1 MSEAVYLLTGA
12 SGLLGG
18 SILTALLDEGARVRV
33 LVRDPSR
40 VSIDPRAEVVVGDLL
55 DRSALDALF
64 DVADSRGVIVIHAAS
79 IVTLNPNRD
88 ELVYQTN
95 VVATSN
101 IIAQCV
107 EHGVQK
113 LVYVS
118 STGAIPERDAGP
130 IAEVEVHDPAKVVGF
145 YSQTKAEAS
154 NLVMRAVRE
163 QGLDAS
169 IVYPSGIIGPGDH
182 RLGLVTNAMRLFA
195 SGRLPVAIG
204 GSFNS
209 VDVRDL
215 ADGVIRCARTAKP
228 GTNYI
233 MAGERH
239 TFTELLTA
247 VCEEAGVRRP
257 WFTIPLWV
265 LRPLAWI
272 GDRYSQVVKKT
283 VLLTGY
289 TVYNLERNND
299 FSSERAARDLGFHS
313 RPLAETVRD
322 TVAWLRDEGYL

>member
-18 SILTALLDEGARVRV
+18 NILTTLLDEGARVRV

-40 VSIDPRAEVVVGDLL
+40 VSVDPRAEVVVGDLL
-55 DRSALDALF
+55 DRSALDAFF
-64 DVADSRGVIVIHAAS
+64 DVADRRDVVVIHAAS

-88 ELVYQTN
+88 ELVYRTN
-95 VVATSN
+95 VGGTSN
-101 IIAQCV
+101 IIEKCI
-107 EHGVQK
+107 ERGVRK

-118 STGAIPERDAGP
+118 STSAIPEADAGP
-130 IAEVEVHDPAKVVGF
+130 ITEVESHDPVQVVGF

-163 QGLDAS
+163 RDLDAS
-169 IVYPSGIIGPGDH
+169 IVYPSGIFGPGDH

-195 SGRLPVAIG
+195 SGRFPVAIG

-215 ADGVIRCARTAKP
+215 AEGVIRCARMAEP
-228 GTNYI
+228 GANYI
-233 MAGERH
+233 MAGECH
-239 TFTELLTA
+239 TFTELLTR

-257 WFTIPLWV
+257 WFTIPLGV

-272 GDRYSQVVKKT
+272 GSRYSQVAKKT
-283 VLLTGY
+283 VLLTSY
-289 TVYNLERNND
+289 TVYNLERNNNY
-299 FSSERAARDLGFHS
+299 SSEKATRDLGFRS

-322 TVAWLRDEGYL
+322 TVGWLRDEGYV